1 MTQGTT
7 SERRMRARYTVRS
20 REIVGCENRPMAM
33 NPTAWLEAR
42 GSGYEALS
50 REERDAVAHF
60 AFLWSLFESVAL
72 GRRGSAAGL
81 VRVATEWQ
89 VAGLLLEDSFGAALR
104 HFQSRYYSNGAF
116 TQHFG
121 HLNLRGHDRPGLVA
135 RAIRGEAVNVTQTTA
150 AVLTS
155 CGASCSSG
163 GLWRRASWRVSM
175 GLAYRKNVLTAYLR
189 MYIHPF

>member
-1 MTQGTT
+1 
-7 SERRMRARYTVRS
+7 
-20 REIVGCENRPMAM
+20 MAM

-50 REERDAVAHF
+50 QEERDAIAHF
-60 AFLWSLFESVAL
+60 AFLWSFFESVAL

-89 VAGLLLEDSFGAALR
+89 DAGLLLEDSFGAALG

-121 HLNLRGHDRPGLVA
+121 HLNLRRQDKPVLVA
-135 RAIRGEAVNVTQTTA
+135 RVIRGEAVGIAQATA
-150 AVLTS
+150 AVLII
-155 CGASCSSG
+155 
-163 GLWRRASWRVSM
+163 V
-175 GLAYRKNVLTAYLR
+175 YRFRNNLFHGEKWTYRLQGQLENMAHANDVLMEAIELHERTVGQ
-189 MYIHPF
+189 